1 MSKQNKQTKKSTLAK
16 LSPTVQ
22 YILIFVCVVIVI
34 GLIYLTL
41 VRYKYAVD
49 AIKKGDTLGTL
60 AMLSPELTGTIGA
73 IINI

>member
-1 MSKQNKQTKKSTLAK
+1 MSKQDKQTKKPTLTK
-16 LSPTVQ
+16 LSPIMKYV
-22 YILIFVCVVIVI
+22 LIFVCVVIAI

-41 VRYKYAVD
+41 VRYKYAVE
-49 AIKKGDTLGTL
+49 AIKKGDTLKTL